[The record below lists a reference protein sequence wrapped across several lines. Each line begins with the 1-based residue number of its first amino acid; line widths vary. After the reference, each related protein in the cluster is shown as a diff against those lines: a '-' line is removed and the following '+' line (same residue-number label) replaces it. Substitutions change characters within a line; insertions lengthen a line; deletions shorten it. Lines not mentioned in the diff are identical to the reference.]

1 MNLVHTPN
9 ANRLH
14 IALFGKRNSGKSS
27 LINALTG
34 QDTALV
40 SDTPGTTTDP
50 VQKAMEIHGI
60 GPCLFIDTPGF
71 DDEGELGNRR
81 IERTWKAVEKT
92 DIALLLCA
100 GGSSAEETGEPDFT
114 EELHWLEQLKAKNIP
129 TILLINK
136 ANIRK
141 NTASLAIRIKET
153 FGSQPIPV
161 SAKEKTGIE
170 LIRQAILEKLP
181 EDFDQQSITGNLVT
195 EGDLVLL
202 VMPQDIQAPKG
213 RLILPQVQTMRE
225 LLDKKCLIMSCTTDK
240 LRETLQALSR
250 PPKLII
256 TDSQVFKTVYEQKPE
271 ESRLTSFSVLF
282 AGYKGDIRY
291 YVKSAS
297 AIGSLTESSR
307 VLIAEACTHAPLS
320 EDIGRVK
327 LPHLLRKRIGEK
339 LSIDIV
345 AGTDFPQDLT
355 PYSLVI
361 HCGAC
366 MFNRKYV
373 LNRIERAR
381 LQNVPMTNYGV
392 AIAFLNGILNQIEY

>member
-136 ANIRK
+136 ADIRK

-161 SAKEKTGIE
+161 SAKEKTGVE

-181 EDFDQQSITGNLVT
+181 EDFDQQSITGSLVT

-213 RLILPQVQTMRE
+213 RLILPQVQTIRE

-271 ESRLTSFSVLF
+271 ESKLTSFSVLF

-373 LNRIERAR
+373 LSRIERAR

-392 AIAFLNGILNQIEY
+392 AIAFLNRILNQIEY

>member
-100 GGSSAEETGEPDFT
+100 GGGSAEETGEPDFT

-136 ANIRK
+136 ADIRK

-161 SAKEKTGIE
+161 SAKEKTSVE

-181 EDFDQQSITGNLVT
+181 EDFDQQSITGSLVT

-213 RLILPQVQTMRE
+213 RLILPQVQTIRE

-271 ESRLTSFSVLF
+271 ESKLTSFSVLF

-373 LNRIERAR
+373 LSRIERAR